1 MPTVMLKTCA
11 CGWFGGLRESK
22 KHEARCTQ
30 CRISN
35 QSYEYTVPDTSVPVA
50 TSSFDDSFAATTVG
64 SNQLR
69 EIAEVFSNAPVDIIQ
84 SMVHSTP
91 VKATEIMYDAF
102 INRHTSAPGP
112 LRNFVRRN
120 GKIYEVVA
128 EFADG
133 DCAKRVIEHRSTRQT
148 WEYIVLKCL
157 EWTSLIA
164 TYASLFPF
172 LSEEAGYQLRSRW
185 TEDPITG
192 KDGDMADTAEYCI
205 RNARVD
211 AFLFPLVNKLKT
223 TLPIVSDVYSP
234 IRIEQGEKLTLSE
247 KTNNSIIL
255 WTCTACG
262 FKNTCK
268 TSTRS
273 HVRHCIQKN
282 DSASLHAMRVTLDTP
297 CFDVETE
304 RAFSETQYL
313 ETHFRVTESLKRAQ
327 YIVHKMSPIMCTYM
341 LDTES
346 RPESL
351 LIKGFEQ
358 LFGKPA
364 PRTLQSIFRFNQHT
378 ICMCVPMG
386 VGTRE
391 KKLEVVTCSMSKYT
405 VFTKV
410 GRAILDILAIVKD
423 MDAERADQIQNA
435 IDRLHMSAYDDVSWY
450 DLIMTEDVGIFRNPV
465 PVLKMCLDDMFEHMP
480 TLSDASRSTR
490 RVV

>member
-1 MPTVMLKTCA
+1 
-11 CGWFGGLRESK
+11 
-22 KHEARCTQ
+22 
-30 CRISN
+30 
-35 QSYEYTVPDTSVPVA
+35 VPVA
-50 TSSFDDSFAATTVG
+50 TSSFDDSFSATTIG

-69 EIAEVFSNAPVDIIQ
+69 EIADVFANAPVSIIQ
-84 SMVHSTP
+84 TMVHSTP
-91 VKATEIMYDAF
+91 AQATDIMFDAF
-102 INRHTSAPGP
+102 INRHTSSPGP

-128 EFADG
+128 EFSDG
-133 DCAKRVIEHRSTRQT
+133 ECAKRVVEHRSTRQT

-172 LSEEAGYQLRSRW
+172 LSEEAGIQLRARW

-192 KDGDMADTAEYCI
+192 RDGDMADTAEYCI
-205 RNARVD
+205 RHSRVD
-211 AFLFPLVNKLKT
+211 PALFPLVQKLRT

-234 IRIEQGEKLTLSE
+234 VRIDHGEKLTLSE
-247 KTNNSIIL
+247 KTKNSIIL

-268 TSTRS
+268 TNTRS
-273 HVRHCIQKN
+273 HVTHCIRKN
-282 DSASLHAMRVTLDTP
+282 DSASLHAIRVTLERP

-313 ETHFRVTESLKRAQ
+313 ETHFRVTESFKRAQ
-327 YIVHKMSPIMCTYM
+327 YIVHKMSPIMCKYM
-341 LDTES
+341 LDTIS
-346 RPESL
+346 RPELL
-351 LIKGFEQ
+351 LIRGFEL

-378 ICMCVPMG
+378 ICLCVPMETG
-386 VGTRE
+386 STE
-391 KKLEVVTCSMSKYT
+391 KKLDVVTSSMSKFT

-410 GRAILDILAIVKD
+410 GRSMIDILGIVRD
-423 MDAERADQIQNA
+423 MDSQWEHM
-435 IDRLHMSAYDDVSWY
+435 IDAALERLHASAYDDVSWY
-450 DLIMTEDVGIFRNPV
+450 NLIMTEDLTVFRNPHQT
-465 PVLKMCLDDMFEHMP
+465 LKLCLDDMFEHMP
-480 TLSDASRSTR
+480 TLSDASKSTR